1 MKRTAKFFIATALT
15 LSTTGMCMGYAAL
28 SDTLSVAGT
37 MDVQLPSGVYIFEA
51 DPVDEKATVVD
62 YTGTVLSSRVDL
74 GTQLNEEGNST
85 SSITV
90 KLYNNSPYV
99 YVFNDVKYT
108 VGEGT
113 YDNTA
118 IEYGLTGLKKGDEI
132 GEKAFIEFTLM
143 FHYANPDN
151 ITDTVLNSIL
161 NFEFVAHADYVP
173 EIAVDGALAQFKHI
187 LNTQEDFDKLITQMD
202 DYSGNRYDDSYVG
215 NVVGANSND
224 TKLMQELFT
233 EDGKN
238 YLTLNLSGI
247 ETNVTALIKR
257 ENVDGDTTTG
267 VDGNE
272 MTIYM
277 TADDISWSVRSVTV
291 YACVFTKIGDGEW
304 TQIGQMYEGTAT
316 TNAYYG
322 LFGRDSFNTETW
334 KSAVKYY
341 DVAVGASIIE
351 VIAGLKRAEATA
363 TTE

>member
-1 MKRTAKFFIATALT
+1 MKRTAKFFMATALT

-51 DPVDEKATVVD
+51 EPADERSAVKA
-62 YTGTVLSSRVDL
+62 YTGTVLSSTVDL
-74 GTQLNEEGNST
+74 GTELNAEGNST
-85 SSITV
+85 ASINVT
-90 KLYNNSPYV
+90 LYNNSPYV

-108 VGEGT
+108 LGEET
-113 YDNTA
+113 YDNEN

-132 GEKAFIEFTLM
+132 GEKGFIEFTLM
-143 FHYANPDN
+143 FHYADPDT

-173 EIAVDGALAQFKHI
+173 EIAVDGALGQFKQI
-187 LNTQEDFDKLITQMD
+187 LNRQEDFDKLITQMD

-215 NVVGANSND
+215 NVVGANSED
-224 TKLMQELFT
+224 TKLMKELFT
-233 EDGKN
+233 ENGKN

-257 ENVDGDTTTG
+257 ENLDGDTTTG

-291 YACVFTKIGDGEW
+291 YACVFTKVGDGEW
-304 TQIGQMYEGTAT
+304 EQIGEMYEGTAT

-322 LFGRDSFNTETW
+322 IFGRDSFNTETW
-334 KSAVKYY
+334 ESAVEYY
-341 DVAVGASIIE
+341 DVAKGATIIE
-351 VIAGLKRAEATA
+351 VIAGLKRAEAT